1 MSDKAKG
8 MVLGS
13 FIGDALALG
22 VHWIFSTDRI
32 VREFGRV
39 EDFIQPPGNS
49 YHKTKG
55 KGEFTNCGDCAF
67 LLLHSL
73 AGRRGFDIDD
83 FSSRWQVFFSD
94 YRGHMDRATRETLKN
109 FELGKGP
116 LESGSSSNELAG
128 AARIAPLVYSMKND
142 LDALADASRMQTS
155 MTHGNALSVEASEFF
170 ARVCF
175 KVLEGSSPSDA
186 IWETTG
192 EQFTDTRISG
202 WVRDGFLSKD
212 RESVEAVREFGQ
224 NGHTHEAFPGVI
236 HLIAKHENDLREA
249 LIQSV
254 MAGGD
259 SASRAMT
266 VGMVLGAYLGT
277 EALPKGWLTGLKKGG
292 EIVSLLERIG

>member
-32 VREFGRV
+32 VREYGRV

-49 YHKTKG
+49 YHKVKNR
-55 KGEFTNCGDCAF
+55 GEFTNCGDCAF
-67 LLLHSL
+67 VLLQSL
-73 AGRRGFDIDD
+73 AGCRRFDLDD
-83 FSSRWQVFFSD
+83 FSSRWRDVFGD
-94 YRGHMDRATRETLKN
+94 YRGYVDRATRETLQN

-116 LESGSSSNELAG
+116 LESGSSSSDLA
-128 AARIAPLVYSMKND
+128 AASRIAPLAYCLRND
-142 LDALADASRMQTS
+142 LDTLADASRIQAS
-155 MTHGNALSVEASEFF
+155 MTHGNALSVEASEFL

-175 KVLEGSSPSDA
+175 KVLDGSSPADA
-186 IWETTG
+186 VWETTG
-192 EQFTDTRISG
+192 ENFADTRISG

-212 RESVEAVREFGQ
+212 RESIEAVREFGQ
-224 NGHTHEAFPGVI
+224 NGHTQEAFPGVI
-236 HLIAKHENDLREA
+236 HLIAKYEDDLREA

-259 SASRAMT
+259 SASRAMA
-266 VGMVLGAYLGT
+266 VGMVLGAHLGT
-277 EALPKGWLTGLKKGG
+277 EALPKEWRNGLRKCG
-292 EIVSLLERIG
+292 EIVSLLEKMG